1 MIRLDLS
8 RDDAEI
14 LREVL
19 DSYLSDLRMEMAD
32 TDRKDFR
39 DVLKQRKHVVEKAIG
54 ALTAT

>member
-8 RDDAEI
+8 RDEAEI

-39 DVLKQRKHVVEKAIG
+39 DVLKRRKHVVEKAIG